1 MSYAPGEQNES
12 QRDVLKLTNHKEN
25 PKCLKQATKEEGSRR
40 NTCDMLPM
48 AAASESGD
56 RSLNMS
62 HNIHGLVPRNFYL
75 TPLTL
80 FLNKDEKCTA

>member
-56 RSLNMS
+56 QIRPGFAESFSIMEGILS
-62 HNIHGLVPRNFYL
+62 YR
-75 TPLTL
+75 
-80 FLNKDEKCTA
+80 